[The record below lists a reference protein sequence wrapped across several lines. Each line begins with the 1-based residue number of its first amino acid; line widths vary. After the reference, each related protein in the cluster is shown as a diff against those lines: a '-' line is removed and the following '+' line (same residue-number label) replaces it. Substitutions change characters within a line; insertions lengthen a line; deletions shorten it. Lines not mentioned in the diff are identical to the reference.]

1 MAELRSPRQREQ
13 ITSGNAKFEAL
24 AVALIKISLF
34 DDMISHGLVRSRQG
48 SGGSLRRLES
58 LI

>member
-1 MAELRSPRQREQ
+1 M
-13 ITSGNAKFEAL
+13 
-24 AVALIKISLF
+24 
-34 DDMISHGLVRSRQG
+34 SHGLVRSRQG